1 MKKFITLLLLIL
13 ISFFGNSQTLNEE
26 TSALLD
32 SLNKYKFLNSS
43 KALNYGLQALE
54 INDPGAISQDI
65 TDINVVI
72 GEVLFYQNNFAKSI
86 EYYIAALNL
95 HNLLPVKDRRHKYV
109 NEPPWILVAL
119 GNLYYKI
126 ERFEIAEKKYLEAI
140 DNFNLLEEEF
150 SIDKTNG
157 LSTSKTNIALIYS
170 TLGDVQKAESQYKD
184 VLELKKKNNNV
195 AFIIYQYM
203 ELMRFYYKYN
213 MTEKGDDLYDLATS
227 LYKESIDIEKGD
239 RLKEVKIW
247 YSYVLSVYGSN
258 LLKLK
263 KIKEALISLNESK
276 KITVAQNHNT
286 HVFPDV
292 DLEIAKCYYELQSYN
307 KAENVL
313 LKALN
318 SNIVLLEPNNSNPD
332 KKKLEKLIFL
342 SKIYNIQGK
351 KTEIIKVKDSIIK
364 NYQKQ
369 DDYDFNIIEN
379 RLVLY
384 EKEKEIT
391 KNKLE
396 KTRLT
401 YTTYIGLLSFILII
415 IAFFSRFKFQR
426 ERNSRLEL
434 EKNEVSLKL
443 ESKNRELVS
452 KANFILQRNEYLKNI
467 ILKLNKSEVNEQSF
481 RRVKKEVS
489 ELINSEKSY
498 EEFDKIFTNVYPK
511 FYKILNDKH
520 NLSQTY
526 LRLAAYIRMNQSNNE
541 IAKICGV
548 SIRTVETQRY
558 RLSKLLNLDK
568 NENLNS
574 YIHKINYAN
583 VNAANAVQ
591 GADLQATK
599 LWGAK

>member
-1 MKKFITLLLLIL
+1 MKKIILVFLFIL

-26 TSALLD
+26 TSSLLD
-32 SLNKYKFLNSS
+32 SLNKYKFLNSK

-54 INDPGAISQDI
+54 INGPGAISQDI

-86 EYYIAALNL
+86 EYYIAALNM
-95 HNLLPVKDRRHKYV
+95 HNLLPVKDRLHKYV

-119 GNLYYKI
+119 GNLYFKI

-150 SIDKTNG
+150 SIDKING
-157 LSTSKTNIALIYS
+157 LSTSKTNIAAIYS
-170 TLGDVQKAESQYKD
+170 IKGDVQKAESQYKE
-184 VLELKKKNNNV
+184 VLELRKKNNNA
-195 AFIIYQYM
+195 AFTIYQYM
-203 ELMRFYYKYN
+203 EMMRFYYKYN

-227 LYKESIDIEKGD
+227 LYKESIDVEKGD

-276 KITVAQNHNT
+276 KITLTQNHNT
-286 HVFPDV
+286 TVFPDV

-313 LKALN
+313 LEALN
-318 SNIVLLEPNNSNPD
+318 SNIVLLEPNNSNSD
-332 KKKLEKLIFL
+332 KKRLEKLIFL

-351 KTEIIKVKDSIIK
+351 KTEIIKIKDSIIK

-369 DDYDFNIIEN
+369 DDLDFNIIEN

-384 EKEKEIT
+384 EKEKEIN

-401 YTTYIGLLSFILII
+401 YTTYIGLLSFIIII
-415 IAFFSRFKFQR
+415 IAFFARFKFQR

-467 ILKLNKSEVNEQSF
+467 ISKLNKSEVNEQSF

-489 ELINSEKSY
+489 ELISSEKSY

-558 RLSKLLNLDK
+558 RLSKLLTLDK
-568 NENLNS
+568 SENLNS
-574 YIHKINYAN
+574 YIQRIN
-583 VNAANAVQ
+583 
-591 GADLQATK
+591 
-599 LWGAK
+599 

>member
-1 MKKFITLLLLIL
+1 MKKLITLLLLIL

-86 EYYIAALNL
+86 EYYISALNL

-184 VLELKKKNNNV
+184 VLELKKKNNNA

-286 HVFPDV
+286 TVFPDV

-313 LKALN
+313 LEALN

-434 EKNEVSLKL
+434 EKNKVSLKL

-541 IAKICGV
+541 IAKICGI

-558 RLSKLLNLDK
+558 RLSKLLKLDK

-574 YIHKINYAN
+574 YIHKIN
-583 VNAANAVQ
+583 
-591 GADLQATK
+591 
-599 LWGAK
+599 

>member
-1 MKKFITLLLLIL
+1 MKKFILVFLFIL

-32 SLNKYKFLNSS
+32 SLNKYKFTNYN

-54 INDPGAISQDI
+54 INDPEEISI
-65 TDINVVI
+65 NIFDINAGL
-72 GEVLFYQNNFAKSI
+72 GEILFYQNNYAKSI
-86 EYYIAALNL
+86 EYYIAALNM
-95 HNLLPVKDRRHKYV
+95 HNLLPVKDRLHKYV

-140 DNFNLLEEEF
+140 DNFNLFEEEF

-170 TLGDVQKAESQYKD
+170 TKGDVQKAESLYND
-184 VLELKKKNNNV
+184 VLELRKNSNA

-203 ELMRFYYKYN
+203 ETMQFYYKYN

-239 RLKEVKIW
+239 LLKEVKIW

-263 KIKEALISLNESK
+263 KIKQALISLNESK
-276 KITVAQNHNT
+276 KIIVAQNHNT
-286 HVFPDV
+286 TFYPDV
-292 DLEIAKCYYELQSYN
+292 NLEIAKCYYELQSYN
-307 KAENVL
+307 KAEN
-313 LKALN
+313 ALVESLSSDN
-318 SNIVLLEPNNSNPD
+318 LISEPKPINFSSD
-332 KKKLEKLIFL
+332 KRRLEKLLFL

-351 KTEIIKVKDSIIK
+351 KTEVIKIKDSIIK
-364 NYQKQ
+364 TYQKQ
-369 DDYDFNIIEN
+369 DDLDFNIIEN

-384 EKEKEIT
+384 EKEKEIN

-467 ILKLNKSEVNEQSF
+467 ISKLNKSEVNEQSF

-489 ELINSEKSY
+489 ELISSEKSY

-548 SIRTVETQRY
+548 SMRTVETQRY
-558 RLSKLLNLDK
+558 RLSKLLELDK
-568 NENLNS
+568 GENLNS
-574 YIHKINYAN
+574 YIQRIN
-583 VNAANAVQ
+583 
-591 GADLQATK
+591 
-599 LWGAK
+599 

>member
-1 MKKFITLLLLIL
+1 MKKFILIFLFIL

-32 SLNKYKFLNSS
+32 SLKKYKFLNSS

-65 TDINVVI
+65 TDVNVVI
-72 GEVLFYQNNFAKSI
+72 GEVLFYQNNYAKSI
-86 EYYIAALNL
+86 EYYIAALNM
-95 HNLLPVKDRRHKYV
+95 HNLLPVKERLHKYV

-140 DNFNLLEEEF
+140 DNFNLFEEEF

-170 TLGDVQKAESQYKD
+170 TVGDVQKAESQYKD
-184 VLELKKKNNNV
+184 VLELRKKNNNA

-203 ELMRFYYKYN
+203 ETMRFYYKHN
-213 MTEKGDDLYDLATS
+213 MTEKGDNLYDLATS
-227 LYKESIDIEKGD
+227 LYKKSIDIEKGD
-239 RLKEVKIW
+239 LLKEVKIW

-263 KIKEALISLNESK
+263 KINEALISLNESK

-286 HVFPDV
+286 TVFPDV
-292 DLEIAKCYYELQSYN
+292 NLEIAKCYYELKSYN
-307 KAENVL
+307 KAENIL
-313 LKALN
+313 LEVLN
-318 SNIVLLEPNNSNPD
+318 SNIVPLNSINTNSD
-332 KKKLEKLIFL
+332 KKRLEKLIFL
-342 SKIYNIQGK
+342 SKIYNTQGK
-351 KTEIIKVKDSIIK
+351 KTEVIKIKDSIIK

-369 DDYDFNIIEN
+369 DDLDFNIIEN

-384 EKEKEIT
+384 EKEKEIN

-467 ILKLNKSEVNEQSF
+467 ISKLNKSEVNEQSF

-489 ELINSEKSY
+489 ELISSEKSY

-558 RLSKLLNLDK
+558 RLSKLLKLDK

-574 YIHKINYAN
+574 YIHRIN
-583 VNAANAVQ
+583 
-591 GADLQATK
+591 
-599 LWGAK
+599 

>member
-1 MKKFITLLLLIL
+1 MKKIITLLLLIL

-54 INDPGAISQDI
+54 INDPGVISQDI
-65 TDINVVI
+65 TDINVTI

-86 EYYIAALNL
+86 EYYIAALNM
-95 HNLLPVKDRRHKYV
+95 HNLLPIKDRLHKYV

-157 LSTSKTNIALIYS
+157 LSTSKTNIAMIYS
-170 TLGDVQKAESQYKD
+170 TKGDVQKAESQYKD
-184 VLELKKKNNNV
+184 VLELRKKNNNA

-286 HVFPDV
+286 TVFPDV

-384 EKEKEIT
+384 EKEKEIN

-401 YTTYIGLLSFILII
+401 YTTYIGLLSFIIII
-415 IAFFSRFKFQR
+415 IAFFARFKFQR

-467 ILKLNKSEVNEQSF
+467 ISKLNKSEVNEQSF

-489 ELINSEKSY
+489 ELISSEKSY

-558 RLSKLLNLDK
+558 RLSKLLKLDK

-574 YIHKINYAN
+574 YIHKIN
-583 VNAANAVQ
+583 
-591 GADLQATK
+591 
-599 LWGAK
+599 

>member
-1 MKKFITLLLLIL
+1 MKKIILVFLFIL

-65 TDINVVI
+65 TDINLVI

-86 EYYIAALNL
+86 EYYIAALNM
-95 HNLLPVKDRRHKYV
+95 HNLLPIKDRLHKYV

-119 GNLYYKI
+119 GNLYFKI

-140 DNFNLLEEEF
+140 DNFNLLEEKF
-150 SIDKTNG
+150 SIDKING
-157 LSTSKTNIALIYS
+157 LSTSKTNIAAIYS
-170 TLGDVQKAESQYKD
+170 TKGDVQKAESQYKD
-184 VLELKKKNNNV
+184 VLELRKKNNNA
-195 AFIIYQYM
+195 AFTIYQYM
-203 ELMRFYYKYN
+203 EMMRFYYKYN

-227 LYKESIDIEKGD
+227 LYKESIDVEKGD

-276 KITVAQNHNT
+276 KITLTQNHNT
-286 HVFPDV
+286 TVFPDV

-318 SNIVLLEPNNSNPD
+318 SNIMLLEPNNSNSD

-369 DDYDFNIIEN
+369 DDLDFNIIEN

-384 EKEKEIT
+384 EKEKEIN

-401 YTTYIGLLSFILII
+401 YTTYIGLLSFIIII
-415 IAFFSRFKFQR
+415 IAFFARFKFQR

-467 ILKLNKSEVNEQSF
+467 ISKLNKSEVNEQSF

-489 ELINSEKSY
+489 ELISSEKSY

-558 RLSKLLNLDK
+558 RLSKLLKLDK

-574 YIHKINYAN
+574 YIQRIN
-583 VNAANAVQ
+583 
-591 GADLQATK
+591 
-599 LWGAK
+599 

>member
-1 MKKFITLLLLIL
+1 MKKIILVFLFIL

-65 TDINVVI
+65 TDINLVI

-86 EYYIAALNL
+86 EYYIAALNM
-95 HNLLPVKDRRHKYV
+95 HNLLPIKDRLHKYV

-119 GNLYYKI
+119 GNLYFKI

-150 SIDKTNG
+150 SIDKING
-157 LSTSKTNIALIYS
+157 LSTSKTNIAAIYS
-170 TLGDVQKAESQYKD
+170 TKGDVQKAESQYKD
-184 VLELKKKNNNV
+184 VLELRKKNNNA
-195 AFIIYQYM
+195 AFTIYQYM
-203 ELMRFYYKYN
+203 EMMRFYYKYN

-227 LYKESIDIEKGD
+227 LYKESLDIEKGD

-276 KITVAQNHNT
+276 KITLTQNHNT
-286 HVFPDV
+286 TVFPDV

-318 SNIVLLEPNNSNPD
+318 SNIVLLEPNNSNSD
-332 KKKLEKLIFL
+332 KKRLEKLIFL

-369 DDYDFNIIEN
+369 DDLDFNIIEN

-384 EKEKEIT
+384 EKEKEIN

-401 YTTYIGLLSFILII
+401 YTTYIGLLSFIIII
-415 IAFFSRFKFQR
+415 IAFFARFKFQR

-467 ILKLNKSEVNEQSF
+467 ISKLNKSEVNEQSF

-489 ELINSEKSY
+489 ELISSEKSY

-558 RLSKLLNLDK
+558 RLSKLLTLDK
-568 NENLNS
+568 SENLNS
-574 YIHKINYAN
+574 YIQRIN
-583 VNAANAVQ
+583 
-591 GADLQATK
+591 
-599 LWGAK
+599 

>member
-1 MKKFITLLLLIL
+1 MKKLIILFLFTL

-26 TSALLD
+26 TSVLLD
-32 SLNKYKFLNSS
+32 SLNKYKFTNYN

-54 INDPGAISQDI
+54 INDPEEISI
-65 TDINVVI
+65 NIFDINAGL
-72 GEVLFYQNNFAKSI
+72 GEILFYQNNYAKSI
-86 EYYIAALNL
+86 EYYLTALNL
-95 HNLLPVKDRRHKYV
+95 HNLMPIKDRRYKYV

-126 ERFEIAEKKYLEAI
+126 ERFEIAKMKYLEAI
-140 DNFNLLEEEF
+140 DNFILIEDEF
-150 SIDKTNG
+150 ISSKING
-157 LSTSKTNIALIYS
+157 LSTSKNNLALVYS
-170 TLGDVQKAESQYKD
+170 SLGDFQKAESQYKE
-184 VLELKKKNNNV
+184 VLESRKKTGKKSV
-195 AFIIYQYM
+195 IIFQYM
-203 ELMRFYYKYN
+203 MMMQFYYKFN
-213 MTEKGDDLYDLATS
+213 MHETGDDLYDLATS
-227 LYKESIDIEKGD
+227 LYNELKYSNKGD
-239 RLKEVKIW
+239 SLEEIKIW

-263 KIKEALISLNESK
+263 KIKQALISLNESK
-276 KITVAQNHNT
+276 KIIVAQNHNT
-286 HVFPDV
+286 TVYPDV
-292 DLEIAKCYYELQSYN
+292 NLEIAKCYYELQSYN
-307 KAENVL
+307 KAEN
-313 LKALN
+313 ALVESLSSDNLVSEPKPINFN
-318 SNIVLLEPNNSNPD
+318 SD
-332 KKKLEKLIFL
+332 KRRLEKLLFL
-342 SKIYNIQGK
+342 STIYNVQGK
-351 KTEIIKVKDSIIK
+351 ETEVIKIKDSIIK
-364 NYQKQ
+364 TYQRQ
-369 DDYDFNIIEN
+369 DNLDFNIIEN

-384 EKEKEIT
+384 EKEKEIN

-415 IAFFSRFKFQR
+415 IAFFSRFKYQR

-467 ILKLNKSEVNEQSF
+467 ISKLNKSEVNEQSF

-489 ELINSEKSY
+489 ELINSERSY

-541 IAKICGV
+541 IAKISGI

-558 RLSKLLNLDK
+558 RLSKLLKIDK
-568 NENLNS
+568 NQNLNS
-574 YIHKINYAN
+574 YIQRIN
-583 VNAANAVQ
+583 
-591 GADLQATK
+591 
-599 LWGAK
+599 

>member
-1 MKKFITLLLLIL
+1 MKKIILVFLFIL

-65 TDINVVI
+65 TDINLVI

-86 EYYIAALNL
+86 EYYIAALNM
-95 HNLLPVKDRRHKYV
+95 HNLLPVKDRLHKYV

-119 GNLYYKI
+119 GNLYFKI

-150 SIDKTNG
+150 SIDKING
-157 LSTSKTNIALIYS
+157 LSTSKTNIAAIYS
-170 TLGDVQKAESQYKD
+170 TKGDVQKAESQYKD
-184 VLELKKKNNNV
+184 VLELRKKNNNA
-195 AFIIYQYM
+195 AFTIYQYM
-203 ELMRFYYKYN
+203 EMMRFYYKYN

-227 LYKESIDIEKGD
+227 LYKESLDIEKGD

-276 KITVAQNHNT
+276 KITLTQNHNT
-286 HVFPDV
+286 TVFPDV

-318 SNIVLLEPNNSNPD
+318 SNIVLLEPNNSNSD
-332 KKKLEKLIFL
+332 KKRLEKLIFL

-351 KTEIIKVKDSIIK
+351 KTEIIKIKDSIIK

-369 DDYDFNIIEN
+369 DDLDFNIIEN

-384 EKEKEIT
+384 EKEKEIN

-401 YTTYIGLLSFILII
+401 YTTYIGLLSFIIII
-415 IAFFSRFKFQR
+415 IAFFARFKFQR

-467 ILKLNKSEVNEQSF
+467 ISKLNKSEVNEQSF

-489 ELINSEKSY
+489 ELISSEKSY
-498 EEFDKIFTNVYPK
+498 EEFDKVFTNVYPK

-558 RLSKLLNLDK
+558 RLSKLLTLDK
-568 NENLNS
+568 SENLNS
-574 YIHKINYAN
+574 YIQRIN
-583 VNAANAVQ
+583 
-591 GADLQATK
+591 
-599 LWGAK
+599 

>member
-1 MKKFITLLLLIL
+1 MKKIILVFLFIL

-65 TDINVVI
+65 TDVNVVI
-72 GEVLFYQNNFAKSI
+72 GEVLFYQNNYAKSI
-86 EYYIAALNL
+86 EYYIAALNM
-95 HNLLPVKDRRHKYV
+95 HNLLPVKERLHKYV

-140 DNFNLLEEEF
+140 DNFNLFEEEF
-150 SIDKTNG
+150 SIDKSNG
-157 LSTSKTNIALIYS
+157 LSTSKTNIALIHS
-170 TLGDVQKAESQYKD
+170 TVGDVQKAESQYKD
-184 VLELKKKNNNV
+184 VLELRKKNNNA
-195 AFIIYQYM
+195 AFTIYQYM
-203 ELMRFYYKYN
+203 EMMRFYYKYN

-227 LYKESIDIEKGD
+227 LYKESIDVEKGD

-263 KIKEALISLNESK
+263 KINEALISLNESK
-276 KITVAQNHNT
+276 KITLTQNHNT
-286 HVFPDV
+286 TVFPDV

-318 SNIVLLEPNNSNPD
+318 SNIVLLEPNNSNSD

-369 DDYDFNIIEN
+369 DDLDFNIIEN

-384 EKEKEIT
+384 EKEKEIN

-467 ILKLNKSEVNEQSF
+467 ISKLNKSEVNEQSF

-489 ELINSEKSY
+489 ELISSEKSY

-558 RLSKLLNLDK
+558 RLSKLLKLDK

-574 YIHKINYAN
+574 IYRE
-583 VNAANAVQ
+583 
-591 GADLQATK
+591 
-599 LWGAK
+599 

>member
-1 MKKFITLLLLIL
+1 MKKIITLLLLIL
-13 ISFFGNSQTLNEE
+13 ISFFGNSQTLSEE
-26 TSALLD
+26 TSVLLD
-32 SLNKYKFLNSS
+32 SLNKYKFINYN
-43 KALNYGLQALE
+43 KALNYGLRALD
-54 INDPGAISQDI
+54 INDPKEISI
-65 TDINVVI
+65 NIFDINAGL
-72 GEVLFYQNNFAKSI
+72 GEILFYQNNYAKSI
-86 EYYIAALNL
+86 EYFLTALNM

-126 ERFEIAEKKYLEAI
+126 KRFEIAKEKYLEAI
-140 DNFNLLEEEF
+140 DNFNLIEDEF
-150 SIDKTNG
+150 LTVKING

-170 TLGDVQKAESQYKD
+170 TLGDFQKAESQYKD
-184 VLELKKKNNNV
+184 VIELRKKAGYEATV
-195 AFIIYQYM
+195 IYQYM
-203 ELMRFYYKYN
+203 EIMQFYYKYN
-213 MTEKGDDLYDLATS
+213 MTEKGDDLYELATI
-227 LYKESIDIEKGD
+227 LYKESIDVKKGNS
-239 RLKEVKIW
+239 LEEIKIW
-247 YSYVLSVYGSN
+247 YAYVLTVYGSN

-263 KIKEALISLNESK
+263 KIKQALISLNESK
-276 KITVAQNHNT
+276 KLINAQNHNT
-286 HVFPDV
+286 TVYPDV
-292 DLEIAKCYYELQSYN
+292 NLEIAKCYYELQSYN
-307 KAENVL
+307 KAEN
-313 LKALN
+313 A
-318 SNIVLLEPNNSNPD
+318 LLESLSSDNLISEPKPINFNSD
-332 KKKLEKLIFL
+332 KRRLEKLLFL
-342 SKIYNIQGK
+342 SKIYTIQGK
-351 KTEIIKVKDSIIK
+351 KTEIIKIKDSIIK
-364 NYQKQ
+364 TYQKQ
-369 DDYDFNIIEN
+369 DDLDFNIIEN

-384 EKEKEIT
+384 EKEKEIN

-401 YTTYIGLLSFILII
+401 YTTYIGLLIFIIII

-443 ESKNRELVS
+443 ESKNIELVS

-467 ILKLNKSEVNEQSF
+467 ISKLNKSEVNEQSF

-489 ELINSEKSY
+489 ELINSQKSY

-526 LRLAAYIRMNQSNNE
+526 LRLAAYIRMRQSNNE

-558 RLSKLLNLDK
+558 RLSKLLKLEK

-574 YIHKINYAN
+574 YIQRIN
-583 VNAANAVQ
+583 
-591 GADLQATK
+591 
-599 LWGAK
+599 

>member
-1 MKKFITLLLLIL
+1 MKKIILVFLFIL

-65 TDINVVI
+65 TDINLVI

-86 EYYIAALNL
+86 EYYIAALNM
-95 HNLLPVKDRRHKYV
+95 HNLLPVKDRLHKYV

-119 GNLYYKI
+119 GNLYFKI
-126 ERFEIAEKKYLEAI
+126 ERFEIAEKKYLEAV

-150 SIDKTNG
+150 SIDKING
-157 LSTSKTNIALIYS
+157 LSTSKTNIAAIYS
-170 TLGDVQKAESQYKD
+170 TKGDVQKAESQYKE
-184 VLELKKKNNNV
+184 VLELRKKNNNA
-195 AFIIYQYM
+195 AFTIYQYM
-203 ELMRFYYKYN
+203 EMMLFYYKYN

-227 LYKESIDIEKGD
+227 LYKESIDVEKGD

-263 KIKEALISLNESK
+263 KIKKALISLNESK
-276 KITVAQNHNT
+276 KITVTQNHNT
-286 HVFPDV
+286 TVFPDV

-318 SNIVLLEPNNSNPD
+318 SNIVLLESNNSNSD
-332 KKKLEKLIFL
+332 KKRLEKLIFL

-351 KTEIIKVKDSIIK
+351 KTEIIKIKDSIIN

-369 DDYDFNIIEN
+369 DDLDFNIIEN

-384 EKEKEIT
+384 EKEKEIN

-401 YTTYIGLLSFILII
+401 YTTYIGLLSFIIII
-415 IAFFSRFKFQR
+415 IAFFARFKFQR

-443 ESKNRELVS
+443 ESKNIELVS

-467 ILKLNKSEVNEQSF
+467 ISKLNKSEVNEQSF

-489 ELINSEKSY
+489 ELISSEKSY

-558 RLSKLLNLDK
+558 RLSKLLTLDK
-568 NENLNS
+568 SENLNS
-574 YIHKINYAN
+574 YIQRIN
-583 VNAANAVQ
+583 
-591 GADLQATK
+591 
-599 LWGAK
+599 

>member
-1 MKKFITLLLLIL
+1 MKKIILVFLVIL

-65 TDINVVI
+65 TDINLVI

-86 EYYIAALNL
+86 EYYIAALNM
-95 HNLLPVKDRRHKYV
+95 HNLLPIKDRLHKYV

-119 GNLYYKI
+119 GNLYFKI

-150 SIDKTNG
+150 SIDKING
-157 LSTSKTNIALIYS
+157 LSTSKTNIAAIYS
-170 TLGDVQKAESQYKD
+170 TKGDVQKAESQYKD
-184 VLELKKKNNNV
+184 VLELRKKNNNA
-195 AFIIYQYM
+195 AFTIYQYM
-203 ELMRFYYKYN
+203 EMMRFYYKYN

-227 LYKESIDIEKGD
+227 LYKESIDVEKGD

-276 KITVAQNHNT
+276 KITLTQNHNT
-286 HVFPDV
+286 TVFPDV

-318 SNIVLLEPNNSNPD
+318 SNIVLLEPNNSNSD

-369 DDYDFNIIEN
+369 DDLDFNIIEN

-384 EKEKEIT
+384 EKEKEIN

-401 YTTYIGLLSFILII
+401 YTTYIGLLSFIIII
-415 IAFFSRFKFQR
+415 IAFFARFKFQR

-467 ILKLNKSEVNEQSF
+467 ISKLNKSEVNEQSF

-489 ELINSEKSY
+489 ELISSEKSY

-558 RLSKLLNLDK
+558 RLSKLLKLDK

-574 YIHKINYAN
+574 YIQRIN
-583 VNAANAVQ
+583 
-591 GADLQATK
+591 
-599 LWGAK
+599 

>member
-1 MKKFITLLLLIL
+1 MKKSILVFLFIL

-26 TSALLD
+26 TSSLLD
-32 SLNKYKFLNSS
+32 SLNKYKFLNSK

-54 INDPGAISQDI
+54 INGPGAISQDI

-72 GEVLFYQNNFAKSI
+72 GEVLFYQNNYAKSI
-86 EYYIAALNL
+86 EYYIAALNM
-95 HNLLPVKDRRHKYV
+95 HNLLPVKDRLHKYV

-119 GNLYYKI
+119 GNLYFKI

-150 SIDKTNG
+150 SIDKING
-157 LSTSKTNIALIYS
+157 LSTSKANIALIYS
-170 TLGDVQKAESQYKD
+170 TKGDFQKAESKYKD
-184 VLELKKKNNNV
+184 VLELRKKNNNA
-195 AFIIYQYM
+195 AFTIYQYM
-203 ELMRFYYKYN
+203 EMMRFYYKYN

-227 LYKESIDIEKGD
+227 LYKESIAIKKGD
-239 RLKEVKIW
+239 NLEEVKIW
-247 YSYVLSVYGSN
+247 YSYVLSAYGSN

-286 HVFPDV
+286 SVFPDV

-318 SNIVLLEPNNSNPD
+318 SNIVFLEPNNSNSD

-369 DDYDFNIIEN
+369 DDLDFNIIEN

-384 EKEKEIT
+384 EKEQEIN

-401 YTTYIGLLSFILII
+401 YTTYIGLLSFIIII
-415 IAFFSRFKFQR
+415 IAFFARFKFQR

-467 ILKLNKSEVNEQSF
+467 ISKLNKSEVNEQSF

-489 ELINSEKSY
+489 ELISSEKSY

-558 RLSKLLNLDK
+558 RLSKLLKLDK

-574 YIHKINYAN
+574 YIQRIN
-583 VNAANAVQ
+583 
-591 GADLQATK
+591 
-599 LWGAK
+599 

>member
-1 MKKFITLLLLIL
+1 MKKIILVFLFVL

-65 TDINVVI
+65 TDINLVI

-86 EYYIAALNL
+86 EYYIAALNM
-95 HNLLPVKDRRHKYV
+95 HNLLPIKDRLHKYV

-119 GNLYYKI
+119 GNLYFKI

-150 SIDKTNG
+150 SIDKING
-157 LSTSKTNIALIYS
+157 LSTSKTNIAAIYS
-170 TLGDVQKAESQYKD
+170 TKGDVQKAESQYKD
-184 VLELKKKNNNV
+184 VLELRKKNNNA
-195 AFIIYQYM
+195 AFTIYQYM
-203 ELMRFYYKYN
+203 EMMRFYYKYN

-227 LYKESIDIEKGD
+227 LYKESIDVEKGD

-276 KITVAQNHNT
+276 KITLTQNHNT
-286 HVFPDV
+286 TVFPDV

-318 SNIVLLEPNNSNPD
+318 SNIVLLEPNNSNSD

-369 DDYDFNIIEN
+369 DDLDFNIIEN

-384 EKEKEIT
+384 EKEKEIN

-401 YTTYIGLLSFILII
+401 YTTYIGLLSFIIII
-415 IAFFSRFKFQR
+415 IAFFARFKFQR

-467 ILKLNKSEVNEQSF
+467 ISKLNKSEVNEQSF

-489 ELINSEKSY
+489 ELISSEKSY

-558 RLSKLLNLDK
+558 RLSKLLKLDK
-568 NENLNS
+568 DENLNS
-574 YIHKINYAN
+574 YIQRIN
-583 VNAANAVQ
+583 
-591 GADLQATK
+591 
-599 LWGAK
+599 

>member
-1 MKKFITLLLLIL
+1 MKKIITLLLLIL

-65 TDINVVI
+65 TDINVTI

-86 EYYIAALNL
+86 EYYIAALNM
-95 HNLLPVKDRRHKYV
+95 HNLLPIKDRLHKYV

-157 LSTSKTNIALIYS
+157 LSTSKTNIAMIYS
-170 TLGDVQKAESQYKD
+170 TKGDVQKAESQYKD
-184 VLELKKKNNNV
+184 VLELRKKNNNA

-286 HVFPDV
+286 SVFPDV

-384 EKEKEIT
+384 EKEKEIN

-401 YTTYIGLLSFILII
+401 YTTYIGLLSFIIII
-415 IAFFSRFKFQR
+415 IAFFARFKFQR

-467 ILKLNKSEVNEQSF
+467 ISKLNKSEVNEQSF

-489 ELINSEKSY
+489 ELISSEKSY
-498 EEFDKIFTNVYPK
+498 EEFDKVFTNVYPK

-558 RLSKLLNLDK
+558 RLSKLLTLDK

-574 YIHKINYAN
+574 YIQRIN
-583 VNAANAVQ
+583 
-591 GADLQATK
+591 
-599 LWGAK
+599 

>member
-1 MKKFITLLLLIL
+1 MKKIILVFLFIL

-65 TDINVVI
+65 TDINLVI

-86 EYYIAALNL
+86 EYYIAALNM
-95 HNLLPVKDRRHKYV
+95 HNLLPIKDRLHKYV
-109 NEPPWILVAL
+109 NEPPWILVAM
-119 GNLYYKI
+119 GNLYFKI

-150 SIDKTNG
+150 SIDKING
-157 LSTSKTNIALIYS
+157 LSTSKTNIAAIYS
-170 TLGDVQKAESQYKD
+170 TKGDVQKAESQYKD
-184 VLELKKKNNNV
+184 VLELRKKNNNA
-195 AFIIYQYM
+195 AFTIYQYM
-203 ELMRFYYKYN
+203 EMMRFYYKYN

-227 LYKESIDIEKGD
+227 LYIESIDVEKGD

-276 KITVAQNHNT
+276 KITLTQNHNT
-286 HVFPDV
+286 TVFPDV

-318 SNIVLLEPNNSNPD
+318 SNIVLLEPNNSNSD

-369 DDYDFNIIEN
+369 DDLD
-379 RLVLY
+379 
-384 EKEKEIT
+384 
-391 KNKLE
+391 
-396 KTRLT
+396 
-401 YTTYIGLLSFILII
+401 SFL
-415 IAFFSRFKFQR
+415 
-426 ERNSRLEL
+426 
-434 EKNEVSLKL
+434 
-443 ESKNRELVS
+443 
-452 KANFILQRNEYLKNI
+452 
-467 ILKLNKSEVNEQSF
+467 
-481 RRVKKEVS
+481 
-489 ELINSEKSY
+489 
-498 EEFDKIFTNVYPK
+498 
-511 FYKILNDKH
+511 
-520 NLSQTY
+520 
-526 LRLAAYIRMNQSNNE
+526 
-541 IAKICGV
+541 
-548 SIRTVETQRY
+548 
-558 RLSKLLNLDK
+558 
-568 NENLNS
+568 
-574 YIHKINYAN
+574 
-583 VNAANAVQ
+583 
-591 GADLQATK
+591 
-599 LWGAK
+599 

>member
-1 MKKFITLLLLIL
+1 MKKSILVFLFIL

-26 TSALLD
+26 TSSLLD
-32 SLNKYKFLNSS
+32 SLNKYKFLNSK

-54 INDPGAISQDI
+54 INGPGAISQDI

-72 GEVLFYQNNFAKSI
+72 GEVLFYQNNYAKSI
-86 EYYIAALNL
+86 EYYIAALNM
-95 HNLLPVKDRRHKYV
+95 HNLLPVKDRLHKYV

-119 GNLYYKI
+119 GNLYFKI

-150 SIDKTNG
+150 SIDKING
-157 LSTSKTNIALIYS
+157 LSTSKANIALIYS
-170 TLGDVQKAESQYKD
+170 TKGDFQKAESQYKD
-184 VLELKKKNNNV
+184 VLELRKKNNNA
-195 AFIIYQYM
+195 AFTIYQYM
-203 ELMRFYYKYN
+203 EMMRFYYKYN

-227 LYKESIDIEKGD
+227 LYKESIAIKKGD
-239 RLKEVKIW
+239 NLEEVKIW
-247 YSYVLSVYGSN
+247 YSYVLSAYGSN

-286 HVFPDV
+286 SVFPDV

-318 SNIVLLEPNNSNPD
+318 SNIVFLEPNNSNSD

-369 DDYDFNIIEN
+369 DDLDFNIIEN

-384 EKEKEIT
+384 EKEKEIN

-401 YTTYIGLLSFILII
+401 YTTYIGLLSFIIII
-415 IAFFSRFKFQR
+415 IAFFARFKFQR

-467 ILKLNKSEVNEQSF
+467 ISKLNKSEVNEQSF

-489 ELINSEKSY
+489 ELISSEKSY

-558 RLSKLLNLDK
+558 RLSKLLKLDK

-574 YIHKINYAN
+574 YIQRIN
-583 VNAANAVQ
+583 
-591 GADLQATK
+591 
-599 LWGAK
+599 

>member
-1 MKKFITLLLLIL
+1 MKKIILVFLFIL

-65 TDINVVI
+65 TDINLVI

-86 EYYIAALNL
+86 EYYIAALNM
-95 HNLLPVKDRRHKYV
+95 HNLLPIKDRLHKYV

-119 GNLYYKI
+119 GNLYFKI

-150 SIDKTNG
+150 SIDKING
-157 LSTSKTNIALIYS
+157 LSTSKTNIAAIYS
-170 TLGDVQKAESQYKD
+170 TKGDVQKAESQYKD
-184 VLELKKKNNNV
+184 VLELRKKNNNA
-195 AFIIYQYM
+195 AFTIYQYM
-203 ELMRFYYKYN
+203 EMMRFYYKYN

-227 LYKESIDIEKGD
+227 LYKESIDVEKGD

-276 KITVAQNHNT
+276 KITLTQNHNT
-286 HVFPDV
+286 TVFPDV

-318 SNIVLLEPNNSNPD
+318 SNIVLLEPNNSNSD

-369 DDYDFNIIEN
+369 DDLDFNIIEN

-384 EKEKEIT
+384 EKEKEIN

-401 YTTYIGLLSFILII
+401 YTTYIGLLSFIIII
-415 IAFFSRFKFQR
+415 IAFFARFKFQR

-467 ILKLNKSEVNEQSF
+467 ISKLNKSEVNEQSF

-489 ELINSEKSY
+489 ELISSEKSY

-526 LRLAAYIRMNQSNNE
+526 LRLAAYIRMNQSNN
-541 IAKICGV
+541 
-548 SIRTVETQRY
+548 
-558 RLSKLLNLDK
+558 
-568 NENLNS
+568 
-574 YIHKINYAN
+574 
-583 VNAANAVQ
+583 
-591 GADLQATK
+591 
-599 LWGAK
+599 

>member
-1 MKKFITLLLLIL
+1 MKKIILVFLFIL
-13 ISFFGNSQTLNEE
+13 ISFFGSSQTLNEE

-65 TDINVVI
+65 TDINLVI

-86 EYYIAALNL
+86 EFYIAALNM
-95 HNLLPVKDRRHKYV
+95 HNLLPIKDRLHKYV

-119 GNLYYKI
+119 GNLYFKI

-170 TLGDVQKAESQYKD
+170 TKGDVQKAESQYKD
-184 VLELKKKNNNV
+184 VLELRKKNNNA

-213 MTEKGDDLYDLATS
+213 MTEKGDDIYDLATS

-276 KITVAQNHNT
+276 KITLTQNHNT
-286 HVFPDV
+286 TVFPDV

-307 KAENVL
+307 KAENIL
-313 LKALN
+313 LKTLN
-318 SNIVLLEPNNSNPD
+318 SNIVLLEPNNSNSD

-384 EKEKEIT
+384 EKEKEIN

-401 YTTYIGLLSFILII
+401 YTTYIGLLSFIIII
-415 IAFFSRFKFQR
+415 IAFFARFKFQR

-443 ESKNRELVS
+443 ESKNIELVS

-467 ILKLNKSEVNEQSF
+467 ISKLNKSEVNEQSF

-489 ELINSEKSY
+489 ELISSEKSY

-558 RLSKLLNLDK
+558 RLSKLLKLDK

-574 YIHKINYAN
+574 YIHKIN
-583 VNAANAVQ
+583 
-591 GADLQATK
+591 
-599 LWGAK
+599 

>member
-1 MKKFITLLLLIL
+1 MKKIITLLLLIL

-65 TDINVVI
+65 TDINVTI

-86 EYYIAALNL
+86 EYYIAALNM
-95 HNLLPVKDRRHKYV
+95 HNLLPIKDRLHKYV

-157 LSTSKTNIALIYS
+157 LSTSKTNIAMIYS
-170 TLGDVQKAESQYKD
+170 TKGDVQKAESQYKD
-184 VLELKKKNNNV
+184 VLELRKKNNNA

-227 LYKESIDIEKGD
+227 LYKESIDVEKGD

-286 HVFPDV
+286 SVLPDV

-384 EKEKEIT
+384 EKEKEIN

-401 YTTYIGLLSFILII
+401 YTTYIGLLSFIIII
-415 IAFFSRFKFQR
+415 IAFFARFKFQR

-467 ILKLNKSEVNEQSF
+467 ISKLNKSEVNEQSF

-489 ELINSEKSY
+489 ELISSEKSY

-558 RLSKLLNLDK
+558 RLSKLLKLDK

-574 YIHKINYAN
+574 YIHKIN
-583 VNAANAVQ
+583 
-591 GADLQATK
+591 
-599 LWGAK
+599 

>member
-65 TDINVVI
+65 TDINVTI

-86 EYYIAALNL
+86 EYYIAALNM
-95 HNLLPVKDRRHKYV
+95 HNLLPIKDRLHKYV

-140 DNFNLLEEEF
+140 DNFNLLEEKF
-150 SIDKTNG
+150 TIDKING
-157 LSTSKTNIALIYS
+157 LSTSKANIALIYS
-170 TLGDVQKAESQYKD
+170 TKGDFQKAESQYKD
-184 VLELKKKNNNV
+184 VLELRKKNNNA

-286 HVFPDV
+286 SVLPDV

-384 EKEKEIT
+384 EKEKEIN

-401 YTTYIGLLSFILII
+401 YTTYIGLLSFIIII
-415 IAFFSRFKFQR
+415 IAFFARFKFQR

-467 ILKLNKSEVNEQSF
+467 ISKLNKSEVNEQSF

-489 ELINSEKSY
+489 ELISSEKSY

-558 RLSKLLNLDK
+558 RLSKLLKLDK

-574 YIHKINYAN
+574 YIHKIN
-583 VNAANAVQ
+583 
-591 GADLQATK
+591 
-599 LWGAK
+599 

>member
-1 MKKFITLLLLIL
+1 MKKIITLLLLIL
-13 ISFFGNSQTLNEE
+13 ISFFGNSQTLSEE
-26 TSALLD
+26 TSVLLD
-32 SLNKYKFLNSS
+32 SLNKYKFINYN
-43 KALNYGLQALE
+43 KALNYGLRALD
-54 INDPGAISQDI
+54 INDPKEISI
-65 TDINVVI
+65 NIFDINAGL
-72 GEVLFYQNNFAKSI
+72 GEILFYQNNYAKSI
-86 EYYIAALNL
+86 EYYLTALNL

-126 ERFEIAEKKYLEAI
+126 ERFEIAKEKYLEAI
-140 DNFNLLEEEF
+140 DNFNLIEDELI
-150 SIDKTNG
+150 SYKING
-157 LSTSKTNIALIYS
+157 LITSKTNIALIYS
-170 TLGDVQKAESQYKD
+170 TLGDFQKAESQYKD
-184 VLELKKKNNNV
+184 VIELRKKAGYEATV
-195 AFIIYQYM
+195 IYQYM
-203 ELMRFYYKYN
+203 EIMQFYYKYN
-213 MTEKGDDLYDLATS
+213 MTEKGDDLYELATI
-227 LYKESIDIEKGD
+227 LYKESIEVKKGD
-239 RLKEVKIW
+239 SLEEIKIW

-263 KIKEALISLNESK
+263 KIKQALVSLNESK
-276 KITVAQNHNT
+276 KIIEDQNYNTTVY
-286 HVFPDV
+286 PDV
-292 DLEIAKCYYELQSYN
+292 NLEIAKCYYELQSYN
-307 KAENVL
+307 KAEN
-313 LKALN
+313 A
-318 SNIVLLEPNNSNPD
+318 LLESLSSDNLISEPKPINFNSD
-332 KKKLEKLIFL
+332 KRKLEKLLFL
-342 SKIYNIQGK
+342 SKIYTIQGK
-351 KTEIIKVKDSIIK
+351 KTEIIKIKDSIIK
-364 NYQKQ
+364 TYQRQ
-369 DDYDFNIIEN
+369 DDLDFNIIEN

-384 EKEKEIT
+384 EKEKEIN
-391 KNKLE
+391 KNKSE
-396 KTRLT
+396 KTRLV
-401 YTTYIGLLSFILII
+401 YTTYIALLSFIIII

-443 ESKNRELVS
+443 ESKNIELVS

-541 IAKICGV
+541 IAKICGI

-558 RLSKLLNLDK
+558 RLSKLLKLDK

-574 YIHKINYAN
+574 YIHKIN
-583 VNAANAVQ
+583 
-591 GADLQATK
+591 
-599 LWGAK
+599 

>member
-26 TSALLD
+26 TSVLLD
-32 SLNKYKFLNSS
+32 SLNKYKFTNYN

-54 INDPGAISQDI
+54 INDPEEISI
-65 TDINVVI
+65 NIFDINAGL
-72 GEVLFYQNNFAKSI
+72 GEILFYQNNYAKSI
-86 EYYIAALNL
+86 EYYIAALNM
-95 HNLLPVKDRRHKYV
+95 HNLLPVKDRLHKYV

-170 TLGDVQKAESQYKD
+170 TTGDFTKAESQYKD
-184 VLELKKKNNNV
+184 VLELRKKAGYEATV
-195 AFIIYQYM
+195 IYQYM
-203 ELMRFYYKYN
+203 EIMQFYYKYN
-213 MTEKGDDLYDLATS
+213 MTEKGDDLYELATI
-227 LYKESIDIEKGD
+227 LYKESIDVKKGD
-239 RLKEVKIW
+239 SLEEIKIW

-263 KIKEALISLNESK
+263 KIKQALISLNESK
-276 KITVAQNHNT
+276 KIIVAQNHNT
-286 HVFPDV
+286 TFYPDV
-292 DLEIAKCYYELQSYN
+292 NLEIAKCYYELQSYN
-307 KAENVL
+307 KAEN
-313 LKALN
+313 ALIESLSSDNLISEPKPINFN
-318 SNIVLLEPNNSNPD
+318 SD
-332 KKKLEKLIFL
+332 KRRLEKLHFL
-342 SKIYNIQGK
+342 SKVYNIQGK
-351 KTEIIKVKDSIIK
+351 ETEVIKIKDSIIK

-369 DDYDFNIIEN
+369 DDLDFNIIEN

-384 EKEKEIT
+384 EKEKEIN

-467 ILKLNKSEVNEQSF
+467 ISKLNKSEVNEQSF

-489 ELINSEKSY
+489 ELISSEKSY

-558 RLSKLLNLDK
+558 RLSKLLKIDK

-574 YIHKINYAN
+574 YIHKIN
-583 VNAANAVQ
+583 
-591 GADLQATK
+591 
-599 LWGAK
+599 

>member
-1 MKKFITLLLLIL
+1 MKKLIILFLFTL

-26 TSALLD
+26 TSVLLD
-32 SLNKYKFLNSS
+32 SLNKYKFTNYN

-54 INDPGAISQDI
+54 INDPEEISI
-65 TDINVVI
+65 NIFDINAGL
-72 GEVLFYQNNFAKSI
+72 GEILFYQNNYAKSI
-86 EYYIAALNL
+86 EYYLTALNL
-95 HNLLPVKDRRHKYV
+95 HNLMPIKDRRYKYV

-126 ERFEIAEKKYLEAI
+126 ERFEIAKMKYLEAI
-140 DNFNLLEEEF
+140 DNFNLIEDEF
-150 SIDKTNG
+150 ISSKING
-157 LSTSKTNIALIYS
+157 LSTSKNNLALVYS
-170 TLGDVQKAESQYKD
+170 SLGDFQKAESQYKE
-184 VLELKKKNNNV
+184 VLESRKKTGKKSV
-195 AFIIYQYM
+195 IIFQYM
-203 ELMRFYYKYN
+203 MMMQFYYKFN
-213 MTEKGDDLYDLATS
+213 MHETGDDLYDLATS
-227 LYKESIDIEKGD
+227 LYNELKYSNKGD
-239 RLKEVKIW
+239 NLEEIKIW

-263 KIKEALISLNESK
+263 KIKQALISLNESK
-276 KITVAQNHNT
+276 KIIVAQNHNT
-286 HVFPDV
+286 TFYPDV
-292 DLEIAKCYYELQSYN
+292 NLEIAKCYYELQSYN
-307 KAENVL
+307 KAEN
-313 LKALN
+313 ALVESLSSDNLVSEPKPINFN
-318 SNIVLLEPNNSNPD
+318 SD
-332 KKKLEKLIFL
+332 KRRLEKLLFL
-342 SKIYNIQGK
+342 STIYNVQGK
-351 KTEIIKVKDSIIK
+351 ETEVIKIKDSIIK
-364 NYQKQ
+364 TYQRQ
-369 DDYDFNIIEN
+369 DNLDFNIIEN

-384 EKEKEIT
+384 EKEKEIN

-415 IAFFSRFKFQR
+415 IAFFSRFKYQR

-467 ILKLNKSEVNEQSF
+467 ISKLNKSEVNEQSF

-489 ELINSEKSY
+489 ELINSERSY

-541 IAKICGV
+541 IAKISGI

-558 RLSKLLNLDK
+558 RLSKLLKIDK
-568 NENLNS
+568 NQNLNS
-574 YIHKINYAN
+574 YIQRIN
-583 VNAANAVQ
+583 
-591 GADLQATK
+591 
-599 LWGAK
+599 

>member
-1 MKKFITLLLLIL
+1 MKKLIILFLFTL

-26 TSALLD
+26 TSVLLD
-32 SLNKYKFLNSS
+32 SLNKYKFTNYN

-54 INDPGAISQDI
+54 INDPEEISI
-65 TDINVVI
+65 NIFDINAGL
-72 GEVLFYQNNFAKSI
+72 GEILFYQNNYAKSI
-86 EYYIAALNL
+86 EYYLTALNL
-95 HNLLPVKDRRHKYV
+95 HNLMPIKDRRYKYV

-126 ERFEIAEKKYLEAI
+126 ERFEIAKMKYLEAI
-140 DNFNLLEEEF
+140 DNFNLIEDEF
-150 SIDKTNG
+150 ISSKING
-157 LSTSKTNIALIYS
+157 LSTSKNNLALVYS
-170 TLGDVQKAESQYKD
+170 SLGDFQKAESQYKE
-184 VLELKKKNNNV
+184 VLESRKKTGKKSV
-195 AFIIYQYM
+195 IIIQYM
-203 ELMRFYYKYN
+203 MMMQFYYKFN
-213 MTEKGDDLYDLATS
+213 MHETGDDLYDLATS
-227 LYKESIDIEKGD
+227 LYNELKYSNKGD
-239 RLKEVKIW
+239 SLEEIKIW

-263 KIKEALISLNESK
+263 KIKQALISLNESK
-276 KITVAQNHNT
+276 KIIVAQNHNT
-286 HVFPDV
+286 TVYPDV
-292 DLEIAKCYYELQSYN
+292 NLEIAKCYYELQSYN
-307 KAENVL
+307 KAEN
-313 LKALN
+313 ALVESLSSDNLVSEPKPINFN
-318 SNIVLLEPNNSNPD
+318 SD
-332 KKKLEKLIFL
+332 KRRLEKLLFL
-342 SKIYNIQGK
+342 STIYNVQGK
-351 KTEIIKVKDSIIK
+351 ETEVIKIKDSIIK
-364 NYQKQ
+364 TYQRQ
-369 DDYDFNIIEN
+369 DNLDFNIIEN

-384 EKEKEIT
+384 EKEKEIN

-415 IAFFSRFKFQR
+415 IAFFSRFKYQR

-467 ILKLNKSEVNEQSF
+467 ISKLNKSEVNEQSF

-489 ELINSEKSY
+489 ELINSERSY

-541 IAKICGV
+541 IAKISGI

-558 RLSKLLNLDK
+558 RLSKLLKIDK
-568 NENLNS
+568 NQNLNS
-574 YIHKINYAN
+574 YIQRIN
-583 VNAANAVQ
+583 
-591 GADLQATK
+591 
-599 LWGAK
+599 

>member
-1 MKKFITLLLLIL
+1 MKKIILVFLFIL

-65 TDINVVI
+65 TDINLVI

-86 EYYIAALNL
+86 EYYIAALNM
-95 HNLLPVKDRRHKYV
+95 HNLLPIKDRLHKYV

-119 GNLYYKI
+119 GNLYFKI

-150 SIDKTNG
+150 SIDKING
-157 LSTSKTNIALIYS
+157 LSTSKTNIAAIYS
-170 TLGDVQKAESQYKD
+170 TKGDVQKAESQYKD
-184 VLELKKKNNNV
+184 VLELRKKNNNA
-195 AFIIYQYM
+195 AFTIYQYM
-203 ELMRFYYKYN
+203 EMMRFYYKYN

-227 LYKESIDIEKGD
+227 LYKESIDVEKGD

-276 KITVAQNHNT
+276 KITLTQNHNT
-286 HVFPDV
+286 TVFPDV

-318 SNIVLLEPNNSNPD
+318 SNIVLLEPNNSNSD

-351 KTEIIKVKDSIIK
+351 KTEIIKIKDSIIK

-369 DDYDFNIIEN
+369 DDLDFNIIEN

-384 EKEKEIT
+384 EKEKEIN

-401 YTTYIGLLSFILII
+401 YTTYIGLLSFIIII
-415 IAFFSRFKFQR
+415 IAFFARFKFQR

-467 ILKLNKSEVNEQSF
+467 ISKLNKSEVNEQSF

-489 ELINSEKSY
+489 ELISSEKSY

-558 RLSKLLNLDK
+558 RLSKLLKLDK

-574 YIHKINYAN
+574 YIQRIN
-583 VNAANAVQ
+583 
-591 GADLQATK
+591 
-599 LWGAK
+599 

>member
-1 MKKFITLLLLIL
+1 MFRK
-13 ISFFGNSQTLNEE
+13 LN
-26 TSALLD
+26 
-32 SLNKYKFLNSS
+32 
-43 KALNYGLQALE
+43 
-54 INDPGAISQDI
+54 
-65 TDINVVI
+65 
-72 GEVLFYQNNFAKSI
+72 
-86 EYYIAALNL
+86 
-95 HNLLPVKDRRHKYV
+95 HN
-109 NEPPWILVAL
+109 
-119 GNLYYKI
+119 
-126 ERFEIAEKKYLEAI
+126 
-140 DNFNLLEEEF
+140 
-150 SIDKTNG
+150 
-157 LSTSKTNIALIYS
+157 
-170 TLGDVQKAESQYKD
+170 YKD
-184 VLELKKKNNNV
+184 VLELRKKNNNA

-286 HVFPDV
+286 TVFPDV

-384 EKEKEIT
+384 EKEKEIN

-401 YTTYIGLLSFILII
+401 YTTYIGLLSFIIII
-415 IAFFSRFKFQR
+415 IAFFARFKFQR

-467 ILKLNKSEVNEQSF
+467 ISKLNKSEVNEQSF

-489 ELINSEKSY
+489 ELISSEKSY

-558 RLSKLLNLDK
+558 RLSKLLKLDK

-574 YIHKINYAN
+574 YIHKIN
-583 VNAANAVQ
+583 
-591 GADLQATK
+591 
-599 LWGAK
+599 

>member
-1 MKKFITLLLLIL
+1 MKKSILVFLFIL

-65 TDINVVI
+65 TDINLVI

-86 EYYIAALNL
+86 EYYIAALNM
-95 HNLLPVKDRRHKYV
+95 HNLLPVKDRLHKYV

-119 GNLYYKI
+119 GNLYFKI

-150 SIDKTNG
+150 SIDKING
-157 LSTSKTNIALIYS
+157 LSTSKTNIAAIYS
-170 TLGDVQKAESQYKD
+170 TKGDVQKAESQYKE
-184 VLELKKKNNNV
+184 VLELRKKNNNA
-195 AFIIYQYM
+195 AFTIYQYM
-203 ELMRFYYKYN
+203 EMMRFYYKYN

-227 LYKESIDIEKGD
+227 LYKESLDIEKGD

-263 KIKEALISLNESK
+263 KIKEALISFNESK

-286 HVFPDV
+286 TVFPDV

-318 SNIVLLEPNNSNPD
+318 SNIVLLEPNNSNSD
-332 KKKLEKLIFL
+332 KKRLEKLIFL

-351 KTEIIKVKDSIIK
+351 KTEIIKIKDSIIK

-369 DDYDFNIIEN
+369 DDLDFNIIEN

-384 EKEKEIT
+384 EKEKEIN

-401 YTTYIGLLSFILII
+401 YTTYIGLLSFIIII
-415 IAFFSRFKFQR
+415 IAFFARFKFQR

-467 ILKLNKSEVNEQSF
+467 ISKLNKSEVNEQSF

-489 ELINSEKSY
+489 ELISSEKSY

-558 RLSKLLNLDK
+558 RLSKLLTLDK
-568 NENLNS
+568 SENLNS
-574 YIHKINYAN
+574 YIQRIN
-583 VNAANAVQ
+583 
-591 GADLQATK
+591 
-599 LWGAK
+599 

>member
-1 MKKFITLLLLIL
+1 MKKIILVFLFIL

-65 TDINVVI
+65 TDINLVI

-86 EYYIAALNL
+86 EYYIAALNM
-95 HNLLPVKDRRHKYV
+95 HNLLPIKDRLHKYV

-119 GNLYYKI
+119 GNLYFKI

-150 SIDKTNG
+150 SIDKING
-157 LSTSKTNIALIYS
+157 LSTSKTNIAAIYS
-170 TLGDVQKAESQYKD
+170 TKGDVQKAESQYKD
-184 VLELKKKNNNV
+184 VLELRKKNNNA
-195 AFIIYQYM
+195 AFTIYQYM
-203 ELMRFYYKYN
+203 EMMRFYYKYN
-213 MTEKGDDLYDLATS
+213 MTEKGDNLYDLATS
-227 LYKESIDIEKGD
+227 LYKESIDVEKGD

-276 KITVAQNHNT
+276 KITLTQNHNT
-286 HVFPDV
+286 TVFPDV

-318 SNIVLLEPNNSNPD
+318 SNIMLLEPNNSNSD

-369 DDYDFNIIEN
+369 DDLDFNIIEN

-384 EKEKEIT
+384 EKEKEIN

-401 YTTYIGLLSFILII
+401 YTTYIGLLSFIIII
-415 IAFFSRFKFQR
+415 IAFFARFKFQR

-467 ILKLNKSEVNEQSF
+467 ISKLNKSEVNEQSF

-489 ELINSEKSY
+489 ELISSEKSY

-558 RLSKLLNLDK
+558 RLSKLLKLDK

-574 YIHKINYAN
+574 YIQRIN
-583 VNAANAVQ
+583 
-591 GADLQATK
+591 
-599 LWGAK
+599 